1 MLAAPEH
8 RNSSGVAHR
17 IRVRKVVWQAIFAPE
32 LSLPLS
38 MENSLTPNVA
48 SRVLSLLAILRRH
61 SGGKYPIP
69 AWFYIPSNR
78 RSSTVAAKRSRAKTH
93 RRHVRQ
99 AVLPGHSWT
108 DLSNSTSMLRHRYQ
122 HLLRTVNPAMVQSL
136 EALSEEV
143 LVLLSSSVFLSS
155 FSVAGES
162 ATSAQPTPRLEHLYQ
177 LP

>member
-1 MLAAPEH
+1 MLAALEH
-8 RNSSGVAHR
+8 RNLSAVAHR
-17 IRVRKVVWQAIFAPE
+17 IRVQKVVWQAIFGRE

-38 MENSLTPNVA
+38 MENFLTPNVA
-48 SRVLSLLAILRRH
+48 FQVLSLLAILRRH
-61 SGGKYPIP
+61 SGGKYPIL

-78 RSSTVAAKRSRAKTH
+78 RSSTVAAKRSRVQTH
-93 RRHVRQ
+93 RRHVQQ

-108 DLSNSTSMLRHRYQ
+108 DLSSSASMLRHRRQ

-136 EALSEEV
+136 EAPSEEV

-155 FSVAGES
+155 SSVAGES
-162 ATSAQPTPRLEHLYQ
+162 ATSNQPTPRLEHLYQ